1 MPASPTDE
9 ELLSAALAGDERA
22 FGELYRRWQGPMFR
36 FARQMC
42 GADGGAEDVVQ
53 EVFVAL
59 IENGQQFDPTR
70 GPLAAY
76 LYGVARHQ
84 ALRRLR
90 TDGRYT
96 ALDEERAEA
105 DEGMT
110 AGAEMDDGAI
120 AGVASSGAI
129 GVSASAGLVA
139 GTGGGVI
146 AGASSRTSSVA
157 SGLASAGASG
167 GAGGNAEASGWAD
180 PGGWM
185 PGAMGG
191 PGSGSGAGGP
201 GGGLSV
207 GAALGVTMDDP
218 GVMLDR
224 RLSIDLVHRLVVT
237 LPVPYREALVLCDLH
252 ELGYA
257 EAAAALGCP
266 VGTVRSRLHR
276 ARALLAEKVRSGVLR
291 RGIA

>member
-1 MPASPTDE
+1 MPASPKDE
-9 ELLSAALAGDERA
+9 ELLRAAQAGDERA

-59 IENGQQFDPTR
+59 IENGHQFDPAR

-76 LYGVARHQ
+76 LYGVARYQ
-84 ALRRLR
+84 ARRRLR
-90 TDGRYT
+90 ADGRYT
-96 ALDEERAEA
+96 ALDDERAE
-105 DEGMT
+105 T
-110 AGAEMDDGAI
+110 DDGMDGGADGGRDG
-120 AGVASSGAI
+120 GVEVVGN
-129 GVSASAGLVA
+129 
-139 GTGGGVI
+139 GGGIHHLDDGVHLT
-146 AGASSRTSSVA
+146 G
-157 SGLASAGASG
+157 SG
-167 GAGGNAEASGWAD
+167 GD
-180 PGGWM
+180 
-185 PGAMGG
+185 
-191 PGSGSGAGGP
+191 
-201 GGGLSV
+201 V
-207 GAALGVTMDDP
+207 
-218 GVMLDR
+218 GVMLER
-224 RLSIDLVHRLVVT
+224 RLSIDLVHRLVAA

-276 ARALLAEKVRSGVLR
+276 ARALLAEKVKSGTLR

>member
-36 FARQMC
+36 FARHMC
-42 GADGGAEDVVQ
+42 GAENGAEDVVQ

-59 IENGQQFDPTR
+59 IENGEQFDPAR

-84 ALRRLR
+84 ARRRLR

-96 ALDEERAEA
+96 PLDEERGDAEDDNA
-105 DEGMT
+105 LGGNLVDV
-110 AGAEMDDGAI
+110 EMD
-120 AGVASSGAI
+120 
-129 GVSASAGLVA
+129 ASAV
-139 GTGGGVI
+139 
-146 AGASSRTSSVA
+146 
-157 SGLASAGASG
+157 
-167 GAGGNAEASGWAD
+167 
-180 PGGWM
+180 
-185 PGAMGG
+185 
-191 PGSGSGAGGP
+191 
-201 GGGLSV
+201 
-207 GAALGVTMDDP
+207 
-218 GVMLDR
+218 LDR
-224 RLSIDLVHRLVVT
+224 RLSIALVHRLVLT
-237 LPVPYREALVLCDLH
+237 LPVAYREALVLCDLH

-276 ARALLAEKVRSGVLR
+276 ARALLAEKVKSGGVS
-291 RGIA
+291 RGIGQVARL

>member
-1 MPASPTDE
+1 MPASLTDE

-36 FARQMC
+36 FARQMI

-59 IENGQQFDPTR
+59 IENGGQFDPAR
-70 GPLAAY
+70 GPLAAW
-76 LYGVARHQ
+76 LYGVARYQ
-84 ALRRLR
+84 ARRRLR

-96 ALDEERAEA
+96 ALDDDRVDAD
-105 DEGMT
+105 DEGVNGAVNGGVVDVDMD
-110 AGAEMDDGAI
+110 AGA
-120 AGVASSGAI
+120 V
-129 GVSASAGLVA
+129 
-139 GTGGGVI
+139 
-146 AGASSRTSSVA
+146 
-157 SGLASAGASG
+157 
-167 GAGGNAEASGWAD
+167 
-180 PGGWM
+180 
-185 PGAMGG
+185 
-191 PGSGSGAGGP
+191 
-201 GGGLSV
+201 
-207 GAALGVTMDDP
+207 
-218 GVMLDR
+218 LDR
-224 RLSIDLVHRLVVT
+224 RLSIDLIHRLVLT

-276 ARALLAEKVRSGVLR
+276 ARALLAEKVRSGAMR

>member
-1 MPASPTDE
+1 MSRLKLSMARTLPLNIPGTFPPSRAKSDRSATSRMPASPTDE

-42 GADGGAEDVVQ
+42 GVDGAAEDVVQ

-59 IENGQQFDPTR
+59 IENGQQFDPSR

-84 ALRRLR
+84 ARRRLR

-96 ALDEERAEA
+96 ALDEDRGLDDDRRPDEDRWLDEDRALDGHRVDDDRMLNTGRVLGGDRAE
-105 DEGMT
+105 
-110 AGAEMDDGAI
+110 
-120 AGVASSGAI
+120 SG
-129 GVSASAGLVA
+129 G
-139 GTGGGVI
+139 
-146 AGASSRTSSVA
+146 RMN
-157 SGLASAGASG
+157 G
-167 GAGGNAEASGWAD
+167 GAGVGLD
-180 PGGWM
+180 
-185 PGAMGG
+185 
-191 PGSGSGAGGP
+191 SGAD
-201 GGGLSV
+201 V
-207 GAALGVTMDDP
+207 GTL
-218 GVMLDR
+218 LDR
-224 RLSIDLVHRLVVT
+224 RLSIDLVHRLVLT

-276 ARALLAEKVRSGVLR
+276 ARALLADKVRSGAASRHGLKSATR
-291 RGIA
+291 AAE

>member
-1 MPASPTDE
+1 MPASLTDE
-9 ELLSAALAGDERA
+9 DLLSAALAGDERA

-59 IENGQQFDPTR
+59 IENGQQFDPAR

-76 LYGVARHQ
+76 LYGVARYQ
-84 ALRRLR
+84 ARRRLR

-96 ALDEERAEA
+96 ALDDERGDAE
-105 DEGMT
+105 
-110 AGAEMDDGAI
+110 DDGVTGDAI
-120 AGVASSGAI
+120 GSANFGLGEGSSGHRS
-129 GVSASAGLVA
+129 VSYG
-139 GTGGGVI
+139 
-146 AGASSRTSSVA
+146 GASST
-157 SGLASAGASG
+157 GASSSGVFSNSGSLSGSGGSSSGGYPSGGPGVWSAG
-167 GAGGNAEASGWAD
+167 GAGPHGNPHGNAVVDLNTDASVV
-180 PGGWM
+180 
-185 PGAMGG
+185 
-191 PGSGSGAGGP
+191 
-201 GGGLSV
+201 LE
-207 GAALGVTMDDP
+207 
-218 GVMLDR
+218 R
-224 RLSIDLVHRLVVT
+224 RLSIDLVHRLVLT
-237 LPVPYREALVLCDLH
+237 LPVAYREALVLCDLH

-276 ARALLAEKVRSGVLR
+276 ARALLAEKVRSGAVR